1 MSMAT
6 KTIYKVI
13 SWRALSISL
22 TYLVTYL
29 LTGSLKEATGFTIV
43 LHIVLLIANYLFE
56 VIWENYVSKK
66 H

>member
-22 TYLVTYL
+22 TYF
-29 LTGSLKEATGFTIV
+29 KEATGFTIV